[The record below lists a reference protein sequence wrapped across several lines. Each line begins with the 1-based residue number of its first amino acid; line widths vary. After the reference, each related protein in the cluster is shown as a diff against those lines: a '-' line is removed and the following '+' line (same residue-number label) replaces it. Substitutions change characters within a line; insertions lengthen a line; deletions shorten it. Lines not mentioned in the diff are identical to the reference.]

1 MILSPETLA
10 FLMTAALVA
19 GCIDAMAGGGGLIA
33 LPALLAAGVPP
44 VPAVATNK
52 LQSSLGTF
60 GACIAYARA
69 GHMDLKAFRWP
80 IIAAFIG
87 SVGGAWLI
95 QRVSPAILA
104 GLMPALLIALA
115 AYFTFSPKVSEMDR
129 HSRVGIVALSL
140 LIGGIGF
147 YDGFFGPGAGAFY
160 TTIFVAL
167 GRAGA
172 GAGNRADEGRELR
185 EQHRRADDDDR
196 RRPCNMGRRAGNG
209 GGQHHRRPD
218 RVASGHAVRQ
228 QADPAAVDRHVPG
241 VDGQDA
247 AGPEESSARPAFWIA
262 TQIGGM
268 PGGFDG
274 LR

>member
-10 FLMTAALVA
+10 FLMAAALVA

-167 GRAGA
+167 GGLGLVRATAQTKAANFASNIA
-172 GAGNRADEGRELR
+172 GLMTMIAGG
-185 EQHRRADDDDR
+185 HVIWV
-196 RRPCNMGRRAGNG
+196 AGLAMAVG
-209 GGQHHRRPD
+209 SITGGQIGSHLAMRFGSKLIRPLLIVMSLGLTAKMLLD
-218 RVASGHAVRQ
+218 PKNPVHALLF
-228 QADPAAVDRHVPG
+228 G
-241 VDGQDA
+241 
-247 AGPEESSARPAFWIA
+247 
-262 TQIGGM
+262 
-268 PGGFDG
+268 
-274 LR
+274 